1 MCDARRTPVVPS
13 YIVYVDESG
22 DEGFQFNQ
30 GSSTWFVL
38 SAVIVAKQHDL
49 PVVKLVD
56 EVRATLGRKPEDH
69 APLHFRRLKHEH
81 RRPLLAR
88 IATAP
93 VTALTVLVHKPSL
106 TETGTF
112 QRRDA
117 LYFYTGRYL
126 LERVS
131 WYCRDR
137 GPEAEEGDGTAEL
150 VISNRSVMKSLEFTH
165 YLRGLQAETSLS
177 DMQIDWNIIRPEQT
191 TVESTKRMGLQ
202 LADAVASSFFY
213 AVQLDQYGFAEDR
226 YVRMLRPVIYQNGG
240 HYRDFGVK
248 FCPRDDDPELRKA
261 AHLVWLQE
269 LYGFK

>member
-1 MCDARRTPVVPS
+1 VAPS

-22 DEGFQFNQ
+22 DEGFQFGR

-38 SAVIVAKQHDL
+38 SAVIIAKQRDL

-69 APLHFRRLKHEH
+69 APLHFRKLKHEH

-88 IATAP
+88 IAAAP
-93 VTALTVLVHKPSL
+93 VAALAVLVHKPSL
-106 TETGTF
+106 TEVEKF
-112 QRRDA
+112 QQRDS

-131 WYCRDR
+131 WYCRDHR
-137 GPEAEEGDGTAEL
+137 SEAEEGDGTAEL
-150 VISNRSVMKSLEFTH
+150 VFSNRSVMKSQEFTQ
-165 YLRGLQAETSLS
+165 YLLGLQAETSLS
-177 DMQIDWNIIRPEQT
+177 DVQIDWNVIRPEQIM
-191 TVESTKRMGLQ
+191 VESTKRMGLQ

-213 AVQLDQYGFAEDR
+213 AVQLDKYGFAEDR
-226 YVRMLRPVIYQNGG
+226 YVRMLRPVMIQNEG

-248 FCPRDDDPELRKA
+248 FCPRDDDPELGKA
-261 AHLVWLQE
+261 AHMVWLKE
-269 LYGFK
+269 SYGFK